1 MISVSLQQHD
11 WPLSAGHLATPH
23 ETWLWALGNLS
34 DVATQ
39 IGKDPVVDRGE
50 VDLIKAAE
58 IPRDFWRKHGIQR
71 RINFW

>member
-11 WPLSAGHLATPH
+11 WPLTARHLVTPH
-23 ETWLWALGNLS
+23 ETWLWALGTLS

-39 IGKDPVVDRGE
+39 MGKDPVVDRGE
-50 VDLIKAAE
+50 VDLIKAVE
-58 IPRDFWRKHGIQR
+58 IPCDFRRKHGIQR